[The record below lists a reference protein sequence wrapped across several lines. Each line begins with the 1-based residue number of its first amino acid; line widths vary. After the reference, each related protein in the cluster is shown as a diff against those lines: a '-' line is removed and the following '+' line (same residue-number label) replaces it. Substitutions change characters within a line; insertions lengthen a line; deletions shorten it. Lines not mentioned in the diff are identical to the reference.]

1 MNSAEEPAMDPVMF
15 ASVDHRARGSGF
27 SGVVQIDGRDETLF
41 AGAYGLAH
49 RGWQISNRLDTR
61 FQIASGA
68 KGFTA
73 LAVASLIEEGRLA
86 LDSPARSLLG
96 ADLPLIDDDVTIWH
110 LLAHRS
116 GIGDYLDENS
126 GMDMT
131 AYVMPVPVHRLACA
145 EDYLA
150 VLDGYPQALPPGE
163 RFAYCNGGYVA
174 LAIIAE
180 RAAGQ
185 PYHDLVHH
193 RVCRP
198 AGLVDTAFLRNDEA
212 NERVAEHYLTD
223 VGIRT
228 NVLHLP
234 VAGVGDGG
242 ITSTAEDL
250 HAFWRALFAGHIVSS
265 ELVAE
270 FTKVPTAEADDA
282 MSYGLGFWLS
292 QDGPEVSLEGYD
304 AGVSFVSIHDPTTGL
319 TATVLSNTT
328 DGAWP
333 IAQDVRRALRP

>member
-1 MNSAEEPAMDPVMF
+1 MF
-15 ASVDHRARGSGF
+15 ESVDRRARESGF
-27 SGVVQIDGRDETLF
+27 SGVVRVDSGDEMLF

-49 RGWQISNRLDTR
+49 RGWRVPNRLDTR

-73 LAVASLIEEGRLA
+73 LAVGSLIEDGRLA
-86 LDSPARSLLG
+86 LDTTARSLLG
-96 ADLPLIDDDVTIWH
+96 EHLPLIDDDVTIEH

-116 GIGDYLDENS
+116 GVGDYLDES
-126 GMDMT
+126 GGLDVT
-131 AYVMPVPVHRLACA
+131 AYVMPIPVHRLACA

-150 VLDGYPQALPPGE
+150 VLDGYPQVFPPGE
-163 RFAYCNGGYVA
+163 RFAYCNGGYVV

-185 PYHDLVHH
+185 PYHDLVHE
-193 RVCRP
+193 RVCQP
-198 AGLVDTAFLRNDEA
+198 AGLVDTAFLRNDESH
-212 NERVAEHYLTD
+212 ERLAEHYLTD
-223 VGIRT
+223 VGRRT

-250 HAFWRALFAGHIVSS
+250 HAFWQALFAGRIVSS
-265 ELVAE
+265 DLVAE
-270 FTKVPTAEADDA
+270 FTKVYTEEAGDG
-282 MSYGLGFWLS
+282 MSYGLGFWLE
-292 QDGPEVSLEGYD
+292 QRGRAVILEGYD
-304 AGVSFVSIHDPTTGL
+304 AGVSFRSLHDPTAAL
-319 TATVLSNTT
+319 TATVMSNTT

-333 IAQDVRRALRP
+333 IAQDLRLALRR